1 MASGTVAD
9 GARHLRAEWGR
20 WWRGEDLT
28 DTHIAHRLLND
39 QWRQWNQIRTRFR
52 GEVNSNIGLLKQQ
65 QRLQTQMQM
74 QRMHMQRRG
83 GGRYGGGYG
92 GYFGGSGGASPFIA
106 YKMMQ
111 WSQLSMKVGLESFQ
125 HTELTSDMLAIGR
138 GQAVAVRHRAAFGW
152 ILGLLVVWAGLWW
165 LSPRAGAY
173 VTGAAV
179 LLYLLLAFQQGRRP
193 TRRRPPVP
201 RLLFTPPEPPAHT
214 ELSEE
219 AEPEPFP
226 IREAGLDPRRAREA
240 VQLALKKHNVQVSE
254 VLVPEQFAYGWKVPL
269 VLDGPA
275 ADLMKA
281 LPKVAVTLRVGESR
295 VLAQAADPNDA
306 ALASMQV
313 LTQDPFA
320 TPPPYPQRAPGSCSI
335 RNQVSLGI
343 SIEGENTPVV
353 LAGQHVIVVADTGG
367 GKTALVQA
375 LAEFVTA
382 CRDAVVVDIDPAKR
396 GLKALAPAAVMT
408 ARTPEEAE
416 KVLESLLARATA
428 RIASMPPTQDM
439 WEPTPDQ
446 PAVICFI
453 DEFPQMSDRG
463 KELAIRLLRLGREAM
478 ITIVLMT
485 QDATSDVLSDA
496 VADAF
501 PIRIMLPCRQDDV
514 PLVVGQRNAVSKG
527 WLPHLLVPSPEPGFP
542 ADAGRFYCIT
552 PRHRTPVLRYVTP
565 LPPDEADRRTRE
577 RVAAGLP
584 RLETAVSAT
593 PAPVPAELP
602 EIARLLLDAFA
613 THSNPEA
620 LTIGQLAD
628 ALAAADPAVWGQWNG
643 QKNRLL
649 MVGRTIKAR
658 LRDAGLDI
666 PTVRIGADIDPKRP
680 TAYRLADI
688 RGALS

>member
-1 MASGTVAD
+1 MASGTIAD
-9 GARHLRAEWGR
+9 GVRHLRAEWGR

-74 QRMHMQRRG
+74 QRMHMQKRG
-83 GGRYGGGYG
+83 GGGYGGRYGGYG
-92 GYFGGSGGASPFIA
+92 GYFGGGGSSPIIA

-138 GQAVAVRHRAAFGW
+138 GQAVAMRHRAAFGW
-152 ILGLLVVWAGLWW
+152 ILGLLVVWAGLWS
-165 LSPRAGAY
+165 LAPRAGAY
-173 VTGAAV
+173 VTAAAGV
-179 LLYLLLAFQQGRRP
+179 LYLLLAFQQGRRP

-201 RLLFTPPEPPAHT
+201 RLLFTPPAPPAHT

-219 AEPEPFP
+219 AEPEPFA
-226 IREAGLDPRRAREA
+226 IREAGRDPRRAREA
-240 VQLALKKHNVQVSE
+240 VQLALKKHGVRVSE
-254 VLVPEQFAYGWKVPL
+254 VLVPEEFAYGWKVPL

-295 VLAQAADPNDA
+295 VMAQAADPNDA
-306 ALASMQV
+306 ALASMQI

-320 TPPPYPQRAPGSCSI
+320 TPQPYPERAPGSCTI

-343 SIEGENTPVV
+343 SIEGETTPVV

-367 GKTALVQA
+367 GKTALVQT
-375 LAEFVTA
+375 LAEFITA
-382 CRDAVVVDIDPAKR
+382 CRDAVVVDVDPAKR
-396 GLKALAPAAVMT
+396 GLKTLAPAAVMT

-416 KVLESLLARATA
+416 KVLEALLARATA

-439 WEPTPDQ
+439 WEPTPDG

-453 DEFPQMSDRG
+453 DEFPQLSNRG
-463 KELAIRLLRLGREAM
+463 KELAIQLLRLGREAM

-552 PRHRTPVLRYVTP
+552 PRHRSPVLRYVTP
-565 LPPDEADRRTRE
+565 LPSAEADRRTKE
-577 RVAAGLP
+577 RIAAGLP
-584 RLETAVSAT
+584 RLESAAGPATATA
-593 PAPVPAELP
+593 ALP
-602 EIARLLLDAFA
+602 ETIRLLFDIFA
-613 THSNPEA
+613 THSDPEV
-620 LTIGQLAD
+620 LTVAQLAD
-628 ALAAADPAVWGQWNG
+628 GLVAADPAVWGRWEG
-643 QKNRLL
+643 RKDRVT
-649 MVGRTIKAR
+649 MIGRTLKSR
-658 LRDAGLDI
+658 LTKEGYDI
-666 PTVRIGADIDPKRP
+666 PTERLSEPGRP
-680 TAYRLADI
+680 TAYRLSDI
-688 RGALS
+688 KGALS

>member
-1 MASGTVAD
+1 MASGTLGD
-9 GARHLRAEWGR
+9 GRRHIRAEWAR
-20 WWRGEDLT
+20 WWHGEDLT

-74 QRMHMQRRG
+74 QRMHMQKRG
-83 GGRYGGGYG
+83 GGGYGGRYGGYG
-92 GYFGGSGGASPFIA
+92 GYFGGGGGSSPIIA
-106 YKMMQ
+106 YRMMQ
-111 WSQLSMKVGLESFQ
+111 WSQLSMKIGLESFQ

-152 ILGLLVVWAGLWW
+152 ILGLLVVWAGLWS
-165 LSPRAGAY
+165 LAPRAGAY
-173 VTGAAV
+173 VTVAAV

-201 RLLFTPPEPPAHT
+201 RLLFTPPAPPAHT

-219 AEPEPFP
+219 AEPEPFA
-226 IREAGLDPRRAREA
+226 IREAGRDPRRAREA
-240 VQLALKKHNVQVSE
+240 VQLALAKHGVRVSE
-254 VLVPEQFAYGWKVPL
+254 VLVPEEFAFGWKVPL

-295 VLAQAADPNDA
+295 VMAQAADPNDA

-320 TPPPYPQRAPGSCSI
+320 TPQPYPERAPGSCTI
-335 RNQVSLGI
+335 RSQVSLGI
-343 SIEGENTPVV
+343 SIEGETTPVV

-367 GKTALVQA
+367 GKTALVQT
-375 LAEFVTA
+375 LAEFITA
-382 CRDAVVVDIDPAKR
+382 CRDAVVVDVDPAKR
-396 GLKALAPAAVMT
+396 GLKTLAPAAVMT

-416 KVLESLLARATA
+416 KVLEALLARATA

-439 WEPTPDQ
+439 WEPTPDG

-453 DEFPQMSDRG
+453 DEFPQLSDRG
-463 KELAIRLLRLGREAM
+463 KELAIQLLRLGREAM

-552 PRHRTPVLRYVTP
+552 PRHRTPILRYVTP
-565 LPPDEADRRTRE
+565 LPPAEADRRTKE
-577 RVAAGLP
+577 RIAAGLP
-584 RLETAVSAT
+584 RLETPVSTA
-593 PAPVPAELP
+593 PAAAALP
-602 EIARLLLDAFA
+602 ETVRLLLDIFA
-613 THSNPEA
+613 TERDPEM
-620 LTIGQLAD
+620 LTVAELSKHMV
-628 ALAAADPAVWGQWNG
+628 AADPAAWGRWEDRDD
-643 QKNRLL
+643 RLA
-649 MVGRTIKAR
+649 MIGRNLKGR
-658 LRDAGLDI
+658 LKKEGFDI
-666 PTVRIGADIDPKRP
+666 PTVRSDAPGRP
-680 TAYRLADI
+680 TAYRLSDI